1 MIYNI
6 AVFGS
11 CASRDNFYSG
21 INPDY
26 KKYFNCSI
34 SSQRGSIIS
43 LMQEPV
49 PFKNQDIQILP
60 ENRVNK
66 AGTQDLTKNFLAEVK
81 KFKPDYILIDNYFEV
96 IFGII
101 KYENCFITNNYWDL
115 PKTKFHTEIKP
126 YTKINM
132 YNNPNTYL
140 KLYKENMDLFLDYIQ
155 KESSNSQ
162 IILNPVRLGYK
173 ILKDDNKIEN
183 SVRDTFAPALISKGY
198 SLNDT
203 DENHLREALDILK
216 KQKDVIT
223 LKIKKERILDENHE
237 WGLGQVH
244 YTQPYYLNILN
255 QLKQISK
262 NDKSLLSKIYELF

>member
-66 AGTQDLTKNFLAEVK
+66 AGTQFINQDLTKNFLSEVK

-115 PKTKFHTEIKP
+115 PKTRFHTEIKP

-132 YNNPNTYL
+132 YNDPNTYL
-140 KLYKENMDLFLDYIQ
+140 KLYKENMNLFF
-155 KESSNSQ
+155 
-162 IILNPVRLGYK
+162 RLY
-173 ILKDDNKIEN
+173 
-183 SVRDTFAPALISKGY
+183 SK
-198 SLNDT
+198 
-203 DENHLREALDILK
+203 R
-216 KQKDVIT
+216 IT
-223 LKIKKERILDENHE
+223 KFTN
-237 WGLGQVH
+237 
-244 YTQPYYLNILN
+244 NF
-255 QLKQISK
+255 
-262 NDKSLLSKIYELF
+262 KSCSIRL

>member
-66 AGTQDLTKNFLAEVK
+66 AGTQFINQDLTKNFLAEVK

-101 KYENCFITNNYWDL
+101 I
-115 PKTKFHTEIKP
+115 
-126 YTKINM
+126 
-132 YNNPNTYL
+132 
-140 KLYKENMDLFLDYIQ
+140 
-155 KESSNSQ
+155 
-162 IILNPVRLGYK
+162 
-173 ILKDDNKIEN
+173 DN
-183 SVRDTFAPALISKGY
+183 
-198 SLNDT
+198 
-203 DENHLREALDILK
+203 ILK

>member
-49 PFKNQDIQILP
+49 SFKNQDIQILP

-66 AGTQDLTKNFLAEVK
+66 AGTQFINQDLTKNFLAEVK

-126 YTKINM
+126 YTKI
-132 YNNPNTYL
+132 
-140 KLYKENMDLFLDYIQ
+140 FLDYIQ
-155 KESSNSQ
+155 KESPNSQ

-173 ILKDDNKIEN
+173 ILKDDNKIEVN
-183 SVRDTFAPALISKGY
+183 KNFKSNAKNTNKLLKKVD
-198 SLNDT
+198 N
-203 DENHLREALDILK
+203 ILK

>member
-66 AGTQDLTKNFLAEVK
+66 AGTQFINQDLTKNFLAEVK

-101 KYENCFITNNYWDL
+101 NMKTVLLQIITGICQKQDFI
-115 PKTKFHTEIKP
+115 
-126 YTKINM
+126 
-132 YNNPNTYL
+132 L
-140 KLYKENMDLFLDYIQ
+140 KLSHTQKSTCIIIQ
-155 KESSNSQ
+155 
-162 IILNPVRLGYK
+162 
-173 ILKDDNKIEN
+173 
-183 SVRDTFAPALISKGY
+183 TLI
-198 SLNDT
+198 
-203 DENHLREALDILK
+203 
-216 KQKDVIT
+216 
-223 LKIKKERILDENHE
+223 
-237 WGLGQVH
+237 
-244 YTQPYYLNILN
+244 
-255 QLKQISK
+255 
-262 NDKSLLSKIYELF
+262 

>member
-49 PFKNQDIQILP
+49 SFKNQDIQILP

-66 AGTQDLTKNFLAEVK
+66 AGTQFINQDLTKNFLAEVK

-132 YNNPNTYL
+132 YNDPNTYL
-140 KLYKENMDLFLDYIQ
+140 KLYKENMNLFLDYIQ
-155 KESSNSQ
+155 KESPNSQ

-173 ILKDDNKIEN
+173 ILKDDNNIEVN
-183 SVRDTFAPALISKGY
+183 KNFKSNAKNTNKLLKKVD
-198 SLNDT
+198 N
-203 DENHLREALDILK
+203 ILK

-262 NDKSLLSKIYELF
+262 NDKSLLSKIYKLF

>member
-66 AGTQDLTKNFLAEVK
+66 AGTQFINQDLTKNFLSEVK

-101 KYENCFITNNYWDL
+101 K
-115 PKTKFHTEIKP
+115 
-126 YTKINM
+126 
-132 YNNPNTYL
+132 
-140 KLYKENMDLFLDYIQ
+140 
-155 KESSNSQ
+155 
-162 IILNPVRLGYK
+162 
-173 ILKDDNKIEN
+173 
-183 SVRDTFAPALISKGY
+183 
-198 SLNDT
+198 
-203 DENHLREALDILK
+203 
-216 KQKDVIT
+216 
-223 LKIKKERILDENHE
+223 
-237 WGLGQVH
+237 
-244 YTQPYYLNILN
+244 
-255 QLKQISK
+255 
-262 NDKSLLSKIYELF
+262 

>member
-49 PFKNQDIQILP
+49 PFKNQNIQILP

-66 AGTQDLTKNFLAEVK
+66 AGTQFINQDLTKNFLAEVK

-101 KYENCFITNNYWDL
+101 NMKTVLLQIITGICQKQDFI
-115 PKTKFHTEIKP
+115 
-126 YTKINM
+126 
-132 YNNPNTYL
+132 L
-140 KLYKENMDLFLDYIQ
+140 KLSHTQKSTCIIIQ
-155 KESSNSQ
+155 
-162 IILNPVRLGYK
+162 
-173 ILKDDNKIEN
+173 
-183 SVRDTFAPALISKGY
+183 TLI
-198 SLNDT
+198 
-203 DENHLREALDILK
+203 
-216 KQKDVIT
+216 
-223 LKIKKERILDENHE
+223 
-237 WGLGQVH
+237 
-244 YTQPYYLNILN
+244 
-255 QLKQISK
+255 
-262 NDKSLLSKIYELF
+262 

>member
-49 PFKNQDIQILP
+49 SFKNQDIQILP

-66 AGTQDLTKNFLAEVK
+66 AGTQFINQDLTKNFLAEVK

-132 YNNPNTYL
+132 YNDPNTYL
-140 KLYKENMDLFLDYIQ
+140 KLYKENMGLFLDYIQ
-155 KESSNSQ
+155 KESPNSQ

-173 ILKDDNKIEN
+173 ILKDDNID
-183 SVRDTFAPALISKGY
+183 RSK
-198 SLNDT
+198 
-203 DENHLREALDILK
+203 
-216 KQKDVIT
+216 
-223 LKIKKERILDENHE
+223 
-237 WGLGQVH
+237 
-244 YTQPYYLNILN
+244 
-255 QLKQISK
+255 
-262 NDKSLLSKIYELF
+262 

>member
-66 AGTQDLTKNFLAEVK
+66 AGTQFINQDLTKNFLAEVK

-101 KYENCFITNNYWDL
+101 KNMKTVLLQIITGICQKQNFI
-115 PKTKFHTEIKP
+115 
-126 YTKINM
+126 
-132 YNNPNTYL
+132 L
-140 KLYKENMDLFLDYIQ
+140 KLSHTQKSTCIMIQ
-155 KESSNSQ
+155 
-162 IILNPVRLGYK
+162 
-173 ILKDDNKIEN
+173 
-183 SVRDTFAPALISKGY
+183 TLI
-198 SLNDT
+198 
-203 DENHLREALDILK
+203 
-216 KQKDVIT
+216 
-223 LKIKKERILDENHE
+223 
-237 WGLGQVH
+237 
-244 YTQPYYLNILN
+244 
-255 QLKQISK
+255 
-262 NDKSLLSKIYELF
+262 